1 MMAQREIMKK
11 QLANVLIDFQS
22 KVRKETGQDVNVR
35 DLGIRPDEG
44 VLRMQIS
51 KDKGSFEQ
59 NVKDA
64 KKAKAIGNKNDLDAL
79 EDF

>member
-1 MMAQREIMKK
+1 MKK

-35 DLGIRPDEG
+35 DLGIRPDQG

-51 KDKGSFEQ
+51 KDKISFEQ

-64 KKAKAIGNKNDLDAL
+64 KKAKAIGNKNDLDEL